1 MQGRDARQ
9 LHFVSTPG
17 VDAGFRYLYRMRF
30 TEVIDTTAAP
40 AAAFPF
46 LSDFNNLPAWDPT
59 IVRVEQLTAGCVRV
73 KTRFRVTL
81 RFLGVESALDYRV
94 EEYKPNRRAVLVGTA
109 ATVTAADTVLIEP
122 RRGGCRVTW
131 DADIRFAGP
140 LRLFDPLFAW
150 LFACSVRSAIAN
162 LRREL
167 GKLPRSQPA
176 AI

>member
-1 MQGRDARQ
+1 
-9 LHFVSTPG
+9 
-17 VDAGFRYLYRMRF
+17 MRF
-30 TEVIDTTAAP
+30 KEVIDTTAAP

-59 IVRVEQLTAGCVRV
+59 IVRVEQLTAGPISV
-73 KTRFRVTL
+73 KTRLRVTL

-94 EEYKPNRRAVLVGTA
+94 EEYEPNRRAVLVGTA
-109 ATVTAADTVLIEP
+109 ATVTATDTVLVEP

-140 LRLFDPLFAW
+140 LRILDPVFAW
-150 LFACSVRSAIAN
+150 LFASSVRSAITN

-167 GKLPRSQPA
+167 DKLPRRQAPA
-176 AI
+176 I

>member
-1 MQGRDARQ
+1 M
-9 LHFVSTPG
+9 HFV
-17 VDAGFRYLYRMRF
+17 
-30 TEVIDTTAAP
+30 EVIDTTAAP

-59 IVRVEQLTAGCVRV
+59 IVRVEQRTAGPIRV

-81 RFLGVESALDYRV
+81 RFLGVDSALDYRV
-94 EEYKPNRRAVLVGTA
+94 KEYEPNRRAVLVGTA
-109 ATVTAADTVLIEP
+109 ATVTATDTVLVEP

-140 LRLFDPLFAW
+140 LRFLDPLFAW
-150 LFACSVRSAIAN
+150 LFASSVRSAIAN

-167 GKLPRSQPA
+167 DKLPRRRA
-176 AI
+176 AAS

>member
-1 MQGRDARQ
+1 
-9 LHFVSTPG
+9 
-17 VDAGFRYLYRMRF
+17 MRF

-59 IVRVEQLTAGCVRV
+59 IVRVEQLTVGRVRV

-81 RFLGVESALDYRV
+81 RFLGVESALDHHV
-94 EEYKPNRRAVLVGTA
+94 EEYEPNRRAVLVGTA
-109 ATVTAADTVLIEP
+109 ATVTAAATVLIEP